1 MSSFA
6 QHSSADVAL
15 DVELMFPGDRFPV
28 FVGPNLRASGW
39 RGGLFV
45 QYVTGTREFT
55 VEASD
60 GNAAAGFILFQ
71 SEDYRLT
78 RPNGTGPGSPENFI
92 SHQFRSPVG
101 GNNVATMINGGT
113 RAYFRVYET
122 VAINIAT
129 GLRDGGAG
137 NLTYSLNDALRVSEN
152 GLLCNDSDAA
162 LAAAGI
168 AVPIQVG
175 IVSSV
180 PAEDNDQ
187 RLCIDLKF

>member
-1 MSSFA
+1 M
-6 QHSSADVAL
+6 
-15 DVELMFPGDRFPV
+15 
-28 FVGPNLRASGW
+28 
-39 RGGLFV
+39 
-45 QYVTGTREFT
+45 
-55 VEASD
+55 
-60 GNAAAGFILFQ
+60 
-71 SEDYRLT
+71 
-78 RPNGTGPGSPENFI
+78 I
-92 SHQFRSPVG
+92 S
-101 GNNVATMINGGT
+101 GGT

-168 AVPIQVG
+168 AAPVQVG